1 MTAQVVRPVAI
12 CVFRHEGRI
21 LAVRGHDPYRQ
32 GAYLRPVGGG
42 IEFGESGAQ
51 TLAREVKEELGADI
65 ADVRFIGTLE
75 NRFRVGEEPR
85 HEIVLVFDARFTD
98 ASFYAREVLRG
109 KESDGT
115 EFSAVWVNPA
125 EMKADTPLYPEG
137 LIALLA
143 ADQALLS
150 PGKPVKP
157 SRRKKS
163 LVDLL
168 HAHRADIEGII
179 AEFEHAQ
186 PPAPAS
192 KRR

>member
-1 MTAQVVRPVAI
+1 MTAQVIRPVAI

-21 LAVRGHDPYRQ
+21 LAVRGHDPHRQ

-51 TLAREVKEELGADI
+51 TLVREVKEELGADI

-75 NRFRVGEEPR
+75 NRFRVGDEPR
-85 HEIVLVFDARFTD
+85 HEIVLVYDARFTD
-98 ASFYAREVLRG
+98 ASLYGREVLRG

-115 EFSAVWVNPA
+115 DYSAIWVRP
-125 EMKADTPLYPEG
+125 EGTKPETPLYPEG
-137 LIALLA
+137 VAALLA
-143 ADQALLS
+143 ADQAMMAS
-150 PGKPVKP
+150 AKPAKAP
-157 SRRKKS
+157 RRKKS

-168 HAHRADIEGII
+168 HAHRADIEAII
-179 AEFEHAQ
+179 AEFDRAQ
-186 PPAPAS
+186 PPGT

>member
-21 LAVRGHDPYRQ
+21 LAVRGHDPHRKR
-32 GAYLRPVGGG
+32 AYLRPVGGG

-75 NRFRVGEEPR
+75 NRFKVGDEPR
-85 HEIVLVFDARFTD
+85 HEIVLVFDAHFTD
-98 ASFYAREVLRG
+98 ASFYNREVLRG

-125 EMKADTPLYPEG
+125 EVKGDTPLYPEG
-137 LIALLA
+137 LTALLA

-150 PGKPVKP
+150 PGKPARP
-157 SRRKKS
+157 TRRKKS

-186 PPAPAS
+186 PPAP